1 MSDAKRFW
9 IAFGDIHQRVAAV
22 DRVEDLAQASGVLL
36 NGDLTNI
43 GSREDAIHVLD
54 AVARKNPR
62 IFAQVGNMD
71 TALVERVLT
80 EREVNVHAHVTDL
93 GGGVGLA
100 AVGRSTPTPF
110 GTPSEESEE
119 QICQWVHGV
128 LKEAAGFAQVILMV
142 HTPPKGEVV
151 DRLFS
156 GGHVGSPGIR
166 ALIERYQ
173 PAVVVTGH
181 IHEGFGEEMIGRS
194 HVLNPGSFADGGYV
208 RIEETAAGL
217 AASLRKVA

>member
-1 MSDAKRFW
+1 MSDTKRFW

-22 DRVEDLAQASGVLL
+22 DRIEDLHRASGVLL

-43 GSREDAIHVLD
+43 GSREDAEHILD
-54 AVARKNPR
+54 AVRRRNPR

-71 TALVERVLT
+71 TALVERLLT
-80 EREVNVHAHVTDL
+80 EREVNVHGQVTDL
-93 GGGVGLA
+93 GGGVALA

-119 QICQWVHGV
+119 RICQWVHGV
-128 LKEAAGFAQVILMV
+128 LKDAERFERVILMV
-142 HTPPKGEVV
+142 HTPPRGEVV

-181 IHEGFGEEMIGRS
+181 IHEALGEEMIGRS

-208 RIEETAAGL
+208 RIDETAVGL
-217 AASLRKVA
+217 TASLRTAL

>member
-1 MSDAKRFW
+1 MNKSRRFW
-9 IAFGDIHQRVAAV
+9 IAFGDIHQRISAV
-22 DRVEDLAQASGVLL
+22 TRIEDLDKASGVLL

-43 GSREDAIHVLD
+43 GSRVDAEHVLD
-54 AVARKNPR
+54 AVRSKNPR

-71 TALVERVLT
+71 TASVERFLT
-80 EREVNVHAHVTDL
+80 EQEVNVHARVTDL

-128 LKEAAGFAQVILMV
+128 LKESAAFSQVILMV
-142 HTPPKGEVV
+142 HTPPRGEVV
-151 DRLFS
+151 DKLFS
-156 GGHVGSPGIR
+156 GNHVGSPGVR
-166 ALIERYQ
+166 SLIERYQ

-181 IHEGFGEEMIGRS
+181 IHEGYGEEMIGRS

-208 RIEETAAGL
+208 RIDESDMGL
-217 AASLRKVA
+217 VASLRKLA

>member
-80 EREVNVHAHVTDL
+80 EREVNVHARVTDL

-100 AVGRSTPTPF
+100 A
-110 GTPSEESEE
+110 
-119 QICQWVHGV
+119 
-128 LKEAAGFAQVILMV
+128 L
-142 HTPPKGEVV
+142 
-151 DRLFS
+151 DRISCLHFCS
-156 GGHVGSPGIR
+156 
-166 ALIERYQ
+166 Q
-173 PAVVVTGH
+173 
-181 IHEGFGEEMIGRS
+181 
-194 HVLNPGSFADGGYV
+194 
-208 RIEETAAGL
+208 
-217 AASLRKVA
+217 